1 MTALPQ
7 PLAVYAI
14 TGVGAELA
22 RGLALSLP
30 GATLY
35 LPRALAY
42 APDGEE
48 TFDRL
53 TQALAAN
60 FHHFG
65 GHVVLAAAG
74 IVVRA
79 LAPLLQ
85 GKAQDPAVVVV
96 DQAGRFA
103 VSLLSGH
110 LGGANAL
117 ARRVAELL
125 GGQAVITTAT
135 DSAGLPSLEML
146 AGELGLRVENLA
158 ALAKVSMSL
167 LDGGQPAVHD
177 PEGWLWPMLQRRW
190 PGRFELLTQGQ
201 EDALAEKPLIWVGW
215 RLLEPPPAW
224 LVLRPPALSLG
235 LGCNR
240 GTSADEMESFIR
252 QVLAEHGLSAA
263 SLCCLASV
271 RAKSDEPGLLELAGR
286 LGLPLEFFSA
296 EELAAVEVPNPSAT
310 VARHMGVASVCEA
323 AAMLAAMSRRLL
335 VSKQKS
341 PNVTLAVAL
350 KSPGAGSTS

>member
-14 TGVGAELA
+14 TAVGAELA
-22 RGLALSLP
+22 RTLALSLP
-30 GATLY
+30 GAALF

-42 APDGEE
+42 QPDGEE
-48 TFDRL
+48 PFDRL

-79 LAPLLQ
+79 LAPLLK
-85 GKAQDPAVVVV
+85 GKTQDPAVVVV

-135 DSAGLPSLEML
+135 DTAGLPSLDML

-167 LDGGQPAVHD
+167 LDGGQPAVLD
-177 PEGWLWPMLQRRW
+177 PEGWLWPLLERRW
-190 PGRFELLTQGQ
+190 PGRFQLLAPGQ
-201 EDALAEKPLIWVGW
+201 EDSLTEQPMIWVGW
-215 RLLEPPPAW
+215 RRITPPPAW
-224 LVLRPPALSLG
+224 LVLRPPEA
-235 LGCNR
+235 
-240 GTSADEMESFIR
+240 
-252 QVLAEHGLSAA
+252 
-263 SLCCLASV
+263 
-271 RAKSDEPGLLELAGR
+271 GLLELAAR
-286 LGLPLEFFSA
+286 LGLPLTFYST

-310 VARHMGVASVCEA
+310 VAKHMGVASVCEA
-323 AAMLAAMSRRLL
+323 AALLAADSRRLL

-350 KSPGAGSTS
+350 RSPGDGSTS

>member
-14 TGVGAELA
+14 TPVGAELA
-22 RGLALSLP
+22 RTLALSLP
-30 GATLY
+30 GATLF

-42 APDGEE
+42 RPDGEE
-48 TFDRL
+48 LFDRL

-85 GKAQDPAVVVV
+85 SKTQDPAVVVV
-96 DQAGRFA
+96 DQAGRYA

-135 DSAGLPSLEML
+135 DTAGLPSLEML

-190 PGRFELLTQGQ
+190 PGRFELLTPGQ
-201 EDALAEKPLIWVGW
+201 EDSLAEKPLIWVGW
-215 RLLEPPPAW
+215 HLLDPPPAW

-240 GTSADEMESFIR
+240 GTSADEMEALLREALQS
-252 QVLAEHGLSAA
+252 QGLSPA

-271 RAKSDEPGLLELAGR
+271 RAKSDEPGLLDLAAR
-286 LGLPLEFFSA
+286 LNLPLKFYSA
-296 EELAAVEVPNPSAT
+296 EELSAVEVPNPSAT

-323 AAMLAAMSRRLL
+323 AAMLAAGSRRLL

-350 KSPGAGSTS
+350 KGPQAGSTS